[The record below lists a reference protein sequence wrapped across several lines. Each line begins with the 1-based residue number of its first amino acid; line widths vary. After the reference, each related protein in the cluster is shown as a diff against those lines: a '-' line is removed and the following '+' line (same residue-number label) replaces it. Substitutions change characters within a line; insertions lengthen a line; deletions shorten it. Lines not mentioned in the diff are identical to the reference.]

1 MTEKELKRYEEA
13 RKLEIG
19 IQNLRQAAMVV
30 SNPRMAKEMSI
41 NEIQRIIWA
50 ALELTS
56 DQLADLFLSKS
67 RELESKILKL

>member
-30 SNPRMAKEMSI
+30 SNPHMAKEMSI
-41 NEIQRIIWA
+41 NEIQRIIWT

>member
-13 RKLEIG
+13 RKLEVG

-30 SNPRMAKEMSI
+30 SNPEIAKEMSV
-41 NEIQRIIWA
+41 NQLQRIFWT

>member
-1 MTEKELKRYEEA
+1 MIAEKELKRYEEA

-30 SNPRMAKEMSI
+30 SNPHMADEISI
-41 NEIQRIIWA
+41 NEIQRIIST
-50 ALELTS
+50 ALELT
-56 DQLADLFLSKS
+56 QLADLFLSKS